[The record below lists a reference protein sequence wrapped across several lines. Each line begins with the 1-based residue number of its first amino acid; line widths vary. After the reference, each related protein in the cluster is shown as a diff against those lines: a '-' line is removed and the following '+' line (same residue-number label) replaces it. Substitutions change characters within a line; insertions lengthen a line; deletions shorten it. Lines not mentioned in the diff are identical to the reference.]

1 MESYSSLLDNPQ
13 AARAAGSLSGPAG
26 FSSLVFWFFYI
37 RRLIFIFADI
47 NRLTTNI
54 LPFVMMNKCL
64 TTLAFCLIS
73 FACFGQQFTCEKL
86 EETVTRWNET
96 RASLSSDSSTID
108 WAQAVIDNKVYS
120 FNEKN
125 EMGYDFIIHSSDTL
139 DFDRLKEVTID
150 YLQFYMN
157 LNQRDRESVVQS
169 SLDRSVFYQSYYYN
183 LAVQTGVVQVG
194 VFSVYSQ
201 VYFEFKSFTTR
212 QNWLKGFILSDFCIP
227 FRPEKVCLNSKKNR
241 RLKPS
246 SMYIADHSITRNSI
260 WTGLTAAMQK
270 MSPPMTTIGDTLI
283 FWRRGE

>member
-1 MESYSSLLDNPQ
+1 MPKLYTPLH
-13 AARAAGSLSGPAG
+13 
-26 FSSLVFWFFYI
+26 FFC
-37 RRLIFIFADI
+37 RKIFIFADI

-125 EMGYDFIIHSSDTL
+125 EVGYDFIIHSSDTL

-157 LNQRDRESVVQS
+157 LSQRDRESVVQS

-201 VYFEFKSFTTR
+201 VYFEFKFKEDRIRIQIHVPFVHYETKLFKGVYSVGFLYPFSSGKGLSKLQKESQAQALINVHSR
-212 QNWLKGFILSDFCIP
+212 SLNYAQSYLNWLNSRYAKNVSSD
-227 FRPEKVCLNSKKNR
+227 
-241 RLKPS
+241 
-246 SMYIADHSITRNSI
+246 DDD
-260 WTGLTAAMQK
+260 W
-270 MSPPMTTIGDTLI
+270 
-283 FWRRGE
+283 